1 MIWLQKDRRMSL
13 FNRENKIQVPY
24 ESIVGSR
31 WQSIM
36 ILYQTEV
43 ALRIISRSQ
52 YWLIFCKVTL
62 GKESLVLVT
71 KTSKYIKE
79 EILRHQENINLT
91 AGTVLKMDFWLE
103 VMVFTGKVSK
113 ISLYFLLYP
122 ACRWK
127 RSAYSKFG
135 LHPLSFPPHKHIV
148 WVLLFSLL
156 RALEAQDY
164 GFSFSSQLLVR
175 HGTLVVWNDICV
187 ISLHSRAHK
196 KGITWSSK
204 MS

>member
-1 MIWLQKDRRMSL
+1 MIWLQKDRRMFL

-62 GKESLVLVT
+62 CKESLVLVT
-71 KTSKYIKE
+71 KASKYIKE
-79 EILRHQENINLT
+79 EILRHQENVNLT

-103 VMVFTGKVSK
+103 VWYLQARFPKSVSIFYCIQPADGNAAHIPSLGFT
-113 ISLYFLLYP
+113 
-122 ACRWK
+122 
-127 RSAYSKFG
+127 
-135 LHPLSFPPHKHIV
+135 LSP
-148 WVLLFSLL
+148 SLL
-156 RALEAQDY
+156 T
-164 GFSFSSQLLVR
+164 
-175 HGTLVVWNDICV
+175 HI
-187 ISLHSRAHK
+187 
-196 KGITWSSK
+196 
-204 MS
+204 